1 MWLRLIYAEFL
12 RKKDQMV
19 GIKIFVLFFL
29 LLGVFSCNKN
39 DDFAPVNISESNF
52 SKAIDLGEI
61 ENTRLIEVSG
71 IISSKKHPGFFWAQN
86 DSGNPNSIYLL
97 DSTGRGTKEVS
108 IKGAANRDWEDLSL
122 FVESNGTSTIFL
134 GDFGDNNSAWP
145 FCILYWI
152 TEPDVSSL
160 PNISSVNSS
169 SITFT
174 IPDGSRD
181 IECMLIDQ
189 KSKDI
194 YLVSKR
200 DFKKRLYKISASKLV
215 PSARVVAEFIEELN
229 FSTPPSMDNSLQ
241 KASYIT
247 SGTVSKDNSEII
259 IKSYSQLY
267 YWRRKSG
274 ESIEDALMRPS
285 KNIEYLVEPQGE
297 AISFNTTGSAF
308 VTISE
313 SLTSSPSHFFLYKKL
328 L

>member
-1 MWLRLIYAEFL
+1 MLVLKYLIL
-12 RKKDQMV
+12 
-19 GIKIFVLFFL
+19 IFLFFSAL
-29 LLGVFSCNKN
+29 SCKKG
-39 DDFAPVNISESNF
+39 DDVAPENVVEANF
-52 SKAIDLGEI
+52 TKAIDLGEI
-61 ENTRLIEVSG
+61 ENTHLLEVSG
-71 IISSKKHPGFFWAQN
+71 IVSSKKFPGFFWGQN
-86 DSGNPNSIYLL
+86 DSGNPNTIYLL
-97 DSTGRGTKEVS
+97 DSAGKGTKEVT
-108 IKGAANRDWEDLSL
+108 IKGAANRDWEDISL
-122 FVESNGTSTIFL
+122 FVESNGISTIFL

-160 PNISSVNSS
+160 PNIFSVNSLN
-169 SITFT
+169 ITFT

-200 DFKKRLYKISASKLV
+200 DFKKRLYKIAANKLV

-229 FSTPPSMDNSLQ
+229 FSIPPSLDNSLQ